1 MRTIGTQGE
10 GWIAE
15 AWKHLKAG
23 GVLAL
28 PTETV
33 YGLAACLNDPAGA
46 DQIFELKGR
55 PQEKLLPLQ
64 MDSLARVQAWGFS
77 FSPGAER
84 LALAFWP
91 GPLTLVLS
99 RPPRCPPWFA
109 PGGTTL
115 AVRVPDHPVALRL
128 LARAAAPLAVTS
140 ANLSGEPPCLDAQ
153 AVARAFPGAPLLVL
167 DGGRAPGGLP
177 STVVAATGEEAL
189 VLREGPIGSARI
201 REAWRGG
208 P

>member
-1 MRTIGTQGE
+1 VRILGTQGA
-10 GWIAE
+10 GWIEE
-15 AWKHLKAG
+15 ARTHLEAG

-33 YGLAACLNDPAGA
+33 YGLAASLTDPRGVER
-46 DQIFELKGR
+46 IFDLKGR

-64 MDSLARVQAWGFS
+64 MDSLARVRAWGFPLS
-77 FSPGAER
+77 AGAER

-91 GPLTLVLS
+91 GPLTLVLP

-109 PGGTTL
+109 PGGITL
-115 AVRVPDHPVALRL
+115 AVRVPDHPVALRV
-128 LARAAAPLAVTS
+128 LALAEAPLAVTS
-140 ANLSGEPPCLDAQ
+140 ANLSGEPPCLDAA

-177 STVVAATGEEAL
+177 STVVAATGEEPV

-201 REAWRGG
+201 REVWRGG